1 MKESFLTKWERVIKE
16 TRIPRDLGYAA
27 DDGAHENIPIGEL
40 VHTQAAEIDRLRA
53 LNAELVAA
61 LESLELVAALESLTK
76 DPPRTL
82 PREPDEDCEVIVKM
96 RAIARAALSKATE
109 SK

>member
-61 LESLELVAALESLTK
+61 LESLTK

>member
-1 MKESFLTKWERVIKE
+1 MGGEMKESFLTKWERVIKE

-61 LESLELVAALESLTK
+61 LESLTK

-82 PREPDEDCEVIVKM
+82 PREPDEDWEVVVKM

>member
-16 TRIPRDLGYAA
+16 TRIPRDLGYTA

-61 LESLELVAALESLTK
+61 LESLTK

-82 PREPDEDCEVIVKM
+82 PREPDEDWEVVVKM

>member
-61 LESLELVAALESLTK
+61 LESLTK

-82 PREPDEDCEVIVKM
+82 PREPDEDWEVVVKM